1 MEKKISRVIIFLLVL
16 IIPFGLAMAENYN
29 DYTLEQIE
37 AEIADLEAKL
47 DQLYKLR
54 EEKKPKAT
62 SSSDSWKTYT
72 GNGDDVVI
80 LDPIDDWFVFEIDG
94 NKEEAYFGVIAYDKN
109 GQRLT
114 ALVNTTDSYH
124 GIVYDKTQSVTTL
137 EINAKGS
144 WSISVKSLYDCQ
156 YGMKGSTVK
165 GTGDDVILFYSDK
178 GRSATATIKGN
189 AGEDYFGII
198 GYDKSGNR
206 ITAYVNTTDKY
217 DGKVLLK
224 GEPVIFEINATGEW
238 EINFE

>member
-1 MEKKISRVIIFLLVL
+1 MKRFITLT
-16 IIPFGLAMAENYN
+16 LALMIMFSFAIAEDYSE
-29 DYTLEQIE
+29 YTLEQIE
-37 AEIADLEAKL
+37 AEITELEAKL

-54 EEKKPKAT
+54 EEKKPKPT
-62 SSSDSWKTYT
+62 LSSDSWKTYT
-72 GNGDDVVI
+72 GTGDDVVV
-80 LDPIDDWFVFEIDG
+80 LDPIDDWFVFEIEG
-94 NKEEAYFGVIAYDKN
+94 NKDEAYFGVIAYDEN

-124 GIVYDKTQSVTTL
+124 GIVYDKTQSATTL

-165 GTGDDVILFYSDK
+165 GTGDDVVLFYSDK
-178 GRSATATIKGN
+178 GRSTTATIKGN

>member
-1 MEKKISRVIIFLLVL
+1 MKKILVL
-16 IIPFGLAMAENYN
+16 TLALMILFSFAAAENYS

-37 AEIADLEAKL
+37 AEIAELEGKL

-54 EEKKPKAT
+54 EEKKPKPT
-62 SSSDSWKTYT
+62 SSSDLWKTYT
-72 GNGDDVVI
+72 GNGDDVVV

-94 NKEEAYFGVIAYDKN
+94 NKGEDYFGVIAYDKN

-137 EINAKGS
+137 EVNAKGA
-144 WSISVKSLYDCQ
+144 WSITVKSLYDCQ

-178 GRSATATIKGN
+178 GKSATATIKGN

-206 ITAYVNTTDKY
+206 ISAYVNTTDKY

>member
-1 MEKKISRVIIFLLVL
+1 MRKAFVSLLVTVL
-16 IIPFGLAMAENYN
+16 VVAVAISMGIAENYSE
-29 DYTLEQIE
+29 YTLEQIE
-37 AEIADLEAKL
+37 AEISDLEGKL

-54 EEKKPKAT
+54 EEKKPKTT

-72 GNGDDVVI
+72 GTGDDVVA
-80 LDPIDDWFVFEIDG
+80 LDPIDDWFVFEIEG
-94 NKEEAYFGVIAYDKN
+94 NKDEAYFGVIAYDKN

-137 EINAKGS
+137 EVNAKNS

-156 YGMKGSTVK
+156 YGMKGTTVK

-189 AGEDYFGII
+189 TGEDYFGII

-206 ITAYVNTTDKY
+206 IAAYVNTTDKY

-238 EINFE
+238 EIHFE

>member
-1 MEKKISRVIIFLLVL
+1 MKRFITLT
-16 IIPFGLAMAENYN
+16 LALMIMFSFAIAEDYSE
-29 DYTLEQIE
+29 YTLEQIE
-37 AEIADLEAKL
+37 AEITELEAKL

-54 EEKKPKAT
+54 EEKKPKPT
-62 SSSDSWKTYT
+62 LSSDSWKTYT
-72 GNGDDVVI
+72 GTGDDVVV
-80 LDPIDDWFVFEIDG
+80 LDPIDDWFVFEIEG
-94 NKEEAYFGVIAYDKN
+94 NKDEAYFGVIAYDKN

-124 GIVYDKTQSVTTL
+124 GIVYDKTQSATTL

-165 GTGDDVILFYSDK
+165 GTGDDVVLFYSDK
-178 GRSATATIKGN
+178 GRSTTATIKGN

>member
-1 MEKKISRVIIFLLVL
+1 MKRFITLT
-16 IIPFGLAMAENYN
+16 LALMILFSFAIAEDYTE
-29 DYTLEQIE
+29 YTLEQIE
-37 AEIADLEAKL
+37 AEITELEAKL

-54 EEKKPKAT
+54 EEKKPKPT
-62 SSSDSWKTYT
+62 LSSDSWKTYT
-72 GNGDDVVI
+72 GTGDDVVV
-80 LDPIDDWFVFEIDG
+80 LDPIDDWFVFEIEG
-94 NKEEAYFGVIAYDKN
+94 NKDKAYFGVIAYDKN

-165 GTGDDVILFYSDK
+165 GTGDDVVLFYSDK
-178 GRSATATIKGN
+178 GSSTTATIKGN

-217 DGKVLLK
+217 DGKVFLK